1 MVRKIGIAA
10 LVCLFCCGVLFAQ
23 QSGQIVY
30 IDGMKYTV
38 YTAVKGDTLYSLS
51 KRYNVSI
58 DDITAANPVLAE
70 GLKLGQTIK
79 IPHKTETAKKA
90 QKRPK
95 RQFITHT
102 VKKGETLYSISR
114 LYEISVDALTGD
126 NDNIDPVHL
135 AVGQKLYI
143 RRSEIGLTDEKTTR
157 EQITEQSQAMN
168 SVSFG
173 DYSYHVVHKGEN
185 AADIASRFQTTVE
198 ALLALNGFTVES
210 SIREGLIIKV
220 PKIALPEKNSQE
232 QQPVPEEESVVEDID
247 FKSLSKGTRANVALM
262 LPMGNNGVPVQ
273 NYIDFYQ
280 GFLLGAD
287 HVRAKGIESEIN
299 LFNTAHDLDKV
310 TDLIEDGRLDG
321 ADVIVGPVYED
332 TLIPVVRYAE
342 KRGVPVVSP
351 LANLTHTQGNNLYQ
365 MSPRPQ
371 TKYDKVKHLFDGSRR
386 VVFITSDTTDRDFE
400 REVKQM
406 LGQTPYTTHHYIY
419 EHPSIIEKREKAR
432 AQGADVEPSP
442 SDMAPLL
449 SSETESVYVIL
460 AGTEVELDRI
470 LAALASANI
479 SLTARSMKVAPYI
492 VFGNNKWNRYRNIDR
507 SLFFSNS
514 VTMLSTYHID
524 RSDKI
529 VRDFSAEYI
538 KAFGYL
544 PSLYAHR
551 GYDAAMI
558 FIPSLFEQQNI
569 DSERVFKP
577 LQTPYNF
584 ITDPTTK
591 VRINDEWVRV
601 QYNSDFTI
609 TAE

>member
-10 LVCLFCCGVLFAQ
+10 LVCFLFCGVLSAQ

-51 KRYNVSI
+51 KRYNVTI
-58 DDITAANPVLAE
+58 DEITAANPILAE

-79 IPHKTETAKKA
+79 IPHKAEAPKKA

-102 VKKGETLYSISR
+102 VKKGETLYSLSR
-114 LYEISVDALTGD
+114 LYEISVDALTED
-126 NDNIDPVHL
+126 NDNIDPTHL
-135 AVGQKLYI
+135 AIGQKVYI

-168 SVSFG
+168 SVAFG
-173 DYSYHVVHKGEN
+173 DYSYHVVHKGED
-185 AADIASRFQTTVE
+185 AADIASRFHTTVE
-198 ALLALNGFTVES
+198 ALLALNGFKAES
-210 SIREGLIIKV
+210 GIREGLIIKV
-220 PKIALPEKNSQE
+220 PKVALPEESSE
-232 QQPVPEEESVVEDID
+232 EPSEPEEESVVEEID
-247 FKSLSKGTRANVALM
+247 LKTLNKGTRANIALM
-262 LPMGNNGVPVQ
+262 LPMGSEAKPVQ

-287 HVRAKGIESEIN
+287 HIRAGGIESEIN
-299 LFNTAHDLDKV
+299 LFNTAHNLDKV
-310 TDLIEDGRLDG
+310 TAIIEDGKLSQ

-342 KRGVPVVSP
+342 KRNVPVVSP
-351 LANLTHTQGNNLYQ
+351 LANLTHSEGNNLYQ

-371 TKYDKVKHLFDGSRR
+371 TKYDKVRHLFDGSRR

-400 REVKQM
+400 REVKEI
-406 LGQTPYTTHHYIY
+406 LGEVPYTTHHYIY

-432 AQGADVEPSP
+432 AEGAEVEPSP

-449 SSETESVYVIL
+449 SCETESVYVIL

-524 RSDKI
+524 RSDQTI
-529 VRDFSAEYI
+529 RDFSAEYI
-538 KAFGYL
+538 KAFGSL

-558 FIPSLFEQQNI
+558 FIPSLFEEQGV

-584 ITDPTTK
+584 TTDPKTK
-591 VRINDEWVRV
+591 VRVNDEWVRV
-601 QYNSDFTI
+601 QYNSNFTI